1 MPIRCTPQ
9 LSTELGDKAAITDWF
24 DVDPHVVEV
33 RGRLSTHLR
42 CSCAL

>member
-1 MPIRCTPQ
+1 MPIRCTAQ
-9 LSTELGDKAAITDWF
+9 LSIELGDKAAITDWF
-24 DVDPHVVEV
+24 DVGPHVVEV